1 MDYVSVTEIARE
13 WGVSDRTVRNYCA
26 QGKISGAFLCGKTWN
41 IPSDALKPT
50 FRFKSYRD
58 NSLLDIFRAERLS
71 HLSGGIYHKTQIE
84 LTYNSNHIEDS
95 TLTHDQTRYIFE
107 THTLVGEDGPIE
119 VDDVVETANHFQCVD
134 YVIDNALKP
143 LSESMIKRLHLILMS
158 GTSDS
163 RKTWFNVG
171 DYKLYPNE
179 VGGMPTCPPERVGEE
194 VRRLLSSYNSIEHK
208 TLETIVELHA
218 RFETI
223 HPFQDGNGRIGRL
236 ITFKECLANNIVPFI
251 IDDNHKLYYYRGL
264 QEWTREQGYLL
275 DTCRSCQDIFKSW
288 LDYFRIPY

>member
-1 MDYVSVTEIARE
+1 
-13 WGVSDRTVRNYCA
+13 
-26 QGKISGAFLCGKTWN
+26 
-41 IPSDALKPT
+41 
-50 FRFKSYRD
+50 
-58 NSLLDIFRAERLS
+58 
-71 HLSGGIYHKTQIE
+71 
-84 LTYNSNHIEDS
+84 
-95 TLTHDQTRYIFE
+95 
-107 THTLVGEDGPIE
+107 
-119 VDDVVETANHFQCVD
+119 
-134 YVIDNALKP
+134 
-143 LSESMIKRLHLILMS
+143 MS

-208 TLETIVELHA
+208 TLETIVEFHA
-218 RFETI
+218 RFDII

-236 ITFKECLANNIVPFI
+236 IMFKECLANNIVPFI

-275 DTCRSCQDIFKSW
+275 DACRSCQNIFKSW